1 MAWWERI
8 GARLGRRADGCA
20 VRFPGNRDEGPS
32 EWVLVPWL
40 LLASGA
46 AVDVWEGHVAPRWLA
61 AAGLVSFVGCYPAAI
76 FVGSA
81 STRARRRAAI
91 LFLLPATLLASVLGA
106 AYGGGWLTL
115 FSLLSLATGVTVRPP
130 VVLPALLGVVAVG
143 VLSAMVGGHPDE
155 VVTVAYSSLMSGAVV
170 AIVRR
175 LIVTVHKLHD
185 A

>member
-1 MAWWERI
+1 M
-8 GARLGRRADGCA
+8 G
-20 VRFPGNRDEGPS
+20 GPC
-32 EWVLVPWL
+32 
-40 LLASGA
+40 
-46 AVDVWEGHVAPRWLA
+46 R
-61 AAGLVSFVGCYPAAI
+61 AAI